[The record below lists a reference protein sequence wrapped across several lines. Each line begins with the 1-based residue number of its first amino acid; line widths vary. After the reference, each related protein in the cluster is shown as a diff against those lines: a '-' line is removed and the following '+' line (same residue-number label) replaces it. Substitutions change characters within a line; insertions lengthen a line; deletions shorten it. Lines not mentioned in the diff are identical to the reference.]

1 MRNAKLN
8 DADREEWIAND
19 EGLHQWWKSSHT
31 GITTFIRANR
41 AELDE
46 QIIAMRDAP
55 PREPSWR
62 DYV

>member
-1 MRNAKLN
+1 MRGAPLN
-8 DADREEWIAND
+8 DADREEWISNV
-19 EGLHQWWKSSHT
+19 EGLLAWMRSSHL
-31 GITTFIRANR
+31 GMRAFIRANR